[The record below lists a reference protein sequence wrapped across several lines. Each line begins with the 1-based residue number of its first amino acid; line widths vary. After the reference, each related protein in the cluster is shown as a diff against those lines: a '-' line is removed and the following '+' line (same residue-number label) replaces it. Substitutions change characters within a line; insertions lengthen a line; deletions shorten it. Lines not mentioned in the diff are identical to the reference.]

1 MTGTQP
7 DPQLPSRPADPAYAP
22 PFAAMLR
29 ATVTPMAVAAPLIV
43 LGFWV
48 TGQSRGGLAAL
59 LGVVIAVAF
68 FASGLYVM
76 KRVTNA
82 NPISVLA
89 GALAVYLGQVI
100 FLGLVIASLSGAD
113 WLDGQ
118 AFGLS
123 VLAVALVW
131 QVAQVVAF
139 VRLRKPVYD
148 DPATG
153 AAAHAATGA
162 AADPANGATTDP
174 ANLATA
180 DPAVTAEREPSS

>member
-7 DPQLPSRPADPAYAP
+7 DPQLHSRPAGPAHPP

-29 ATVTPMAVAAPLIV
+29 ATLAPMAVTAPLIV

-48 TGQSRGGLAAL
+48 TGQARGGLAAL
-59 LGVVIAVAF
+59 LGVVVAVAF

-148 DPATG
+148 EPADGAADGPTDRAADGASGSAAYDPADS
-153 AAAHAATGA
+153 AAQS
-162 AADPANGATTDP
+162 AD
-174 ANLATA
+174 
-180 DPAVTAEREPSS
+180 REPSS